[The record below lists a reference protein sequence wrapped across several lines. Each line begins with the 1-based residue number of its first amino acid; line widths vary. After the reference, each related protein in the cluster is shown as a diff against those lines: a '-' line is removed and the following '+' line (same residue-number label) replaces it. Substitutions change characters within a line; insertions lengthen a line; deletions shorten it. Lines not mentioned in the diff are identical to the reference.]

1 MSRKLMRFLNIFSLY
16 SAKQKEALNQDSLMC
31 IKLLKLNAEK
41 QSGVVY
47 ILTFLD
53 CCGGS
58 QFIC

>member
-41 QSGVVY
+41 QRRIIN
-47 ILTFLD
+47 ILAVFL
-53 CCGGS
+53 GR
-58 QFIC
+58 